1 MKTYKEFIQESIIIL
16 ERYYEPDEKLPSGK
30 TPNSSAND
38 ALSNAFKNRKNNN
51 SRKRAKTLVDRIK
64 THVRHGADNPQ
75 VNPNV
80 SRKEKN
86 EIETNVDSDRF
97 TNIKHKKSG
106 VTYHVKNYG
115 DSTGYEVHW
124 SHDRDK
130 DKMSPEEKVKTGVS
144 ADKVF
149 KKFVTPR
156 LRNNRLIFTT
166 PSADDNISKSTKK
179 RTNVQNVPNKRADIY
194 AKRGFSNR
202 DSEGYIVGKVRKGKQ
217 NRTVPVSPVKA
228 SERVNRHNIKTIIN
242 NPENLAADFDKNTE
256 GKKPIKKETQ
266 QEPDLTRT
274 MRFNLNRGKGRETN
288 FDRKPNVY
296 RNYSGNVSRN
306 NPLSLKD
313 LEGEKYYRNLRLN

>member
-30 TPNSSAND
+30 TPNSSANN
-38 ALSNAFKNRKNNN
+38 ALSTAFKNRKNNN
-51 SRKRAKTLVDRIK
+51 SRERAKTLIDKIR
-64 THVRHGADNPQ
+64 TQVRHGADNPQ

-80 SRKEKN
+80 SKKEKK
-86 EIETNVDSDRF
+86 EIETNVDSDGY

-106 VTYHVKNYG
+106 VTYHVKNHK

-124 SHDRDK
+124 SQDK
-130 DKMSPEEKVKTGVS
+130 DKNKMSPGEKVRTGVA
-144 ADKVF
+144 ADKAF

-179 RTNVQNVPNKRADIY
+179 RSNVQNVPNKRADIY
-194 AKRGFSNR
+194 AKRGFSSR

-217 NRTVPVSPVKA
+217 NKIVPVSPVKA
-228 SERVNRHNIKTIIN
+228 SERINRHNIKTVIN
-242 NPENLAADFDKNTE
+242 TPENLAADFDKNTE
-256 GKKPIKKETQ
+256 GKKPIKKQTR

-274 MRFNLNRGKGRETN
+274 VRFNPSRRKERQKNS
-288 FDRKPNVY
+288 DRKPNVS

-306 NPLSLKD
+306 NPLTLKD
-313 LEGEKYYRNLRLN
+313 LESERYFRDLRS